1 MALRIAMAL
10 FITVVGAPASVRAQQ
25 PASQADDAQSKGAP
39 VVPSGPEL
47 PTQSPGPAPASSK
60 NATLNNTGKLDIVRF
75 VDGESARVVKP
86 IPAAKEGFKIEVGKP
101 IDDQAL
107 KQELASTGAAA
118 NPGDNVQ
125 ITKVDFEN
133 KKIILELNGGTHSH
147 FRLRDHLQ
155 IGMGMPYPT
164 TTTTA
169 PGGPPVRGA
178 MLILDYGRPL
188 PSMKPEEVKQAL
200 AAFLDFSKDR
210 PVAGNWVETLPPE
223 FKQAIAEKKAIAG
236 MNHDMVLAAMGR
248 PDKKV
253 RERDPDGTETEDWI
267 YGTPPRTTF
276 VTFVGDKVVKVE
288 QFN

>member
-10 FITVVGAPASVRAQQ
+10 FIAVVGAPALLQAQQ
-25 PASQADDAQSKGAP
+25 PASPAPSDAQSK
-39 VVPSGPEL
+39 
-47 PTQSPGPAPASSK
+47 PTQSPAPAPASSK

-75 VDGESARVVKP
+75 VDGESAHVVKP

-107 KQELASTGAAA
+107 KQELATSGAAA

-125 ITKVDFEN
+125 ITKVDFQD

-155 IGMGMPYPT
+155 IGMGMPYPTTT

-223 FKQAIAEKKAIAG
+223 FKQAIADKKAVAG
-236 MNHDMVLAAMGR
+236 MDHDMVLAAMGR

-267 YGTPPRTTF
+267 YGSPPRTTF

>member
-10 FITVVGAPASVRAQQ
+10 FIAVVGAPSSVRAQQ
-25 PASQADDAQSKGAP
+25 PASQEVGAQSKAAP
-39 VVPSGPEL
+39 AVQSGP
-47 PTQSPGPAPASSK
+47 QSPTPPPASSK

-75 VDGESARVVKP
+75 VDGESAHVVKP

-107 KQELASTGAAA
+107 KQELANGGAAA
-118 NPGDNVQ
+118 NPGDVVQ
-125 ITKVDFEN
+125 ITKVDFAD
-133 KKIILELNGGTHSH
+133 KKIILELNGGTHGH

-155 IGMGMPYPT
+155 IGMGMPYPTTT

-188 PSMKPEEVKQAL
+188 PAMKPEEVKQAL
-200 AAFLDFSKDR
+200 SAFLDFSKDR

-223 FKQAIAEKKAIAG
+223 FKQAIADKKAIAG